1 MIRHL
6 TVDQPEDAFSPPRCP
21 SLGRGVPCRLYCVYW
36 PNVSYMCFIGLSC
49 QHPQQFF
56 AGRPWCLWPCLVWG
70 GIYELFLIIVAIII
84 IIIILQP
91 VQEYFALESA
101 LRSLGF
107 LMRSDEMTSS
117 SILMQ
122 CMAKRR
128 YVCLSIFV
136 ILVEDSH
143 ILFSLLFCAV
153 CRIFWLYNIVYYHS
167 IHSVVK

>member
-36 PNVSYMCFIGLSC
+36 PNVSYMCFTGLSC

-107 LMRSDEMTSS
+107 LMGSDEMTSS

-136 ILVEDSH
+136 IVVEDSH

-153 CRIFWLYNIVYYHS
+153 CRMFWLYNIVYYHS

>member
-1 MIRHL
+1 MSFFR
-6 TVDQPEDAFSPPRCP
+6 Q
-21 SLGRGVPCRLYCVYW
+21 GRSVHYW
-36 PNVSYMCFIGLSC
+36 PNASYMCFIGLSC

-70 GIYELFLIIVAIII
+70 GIYDLFLIIVAIII
-84 IIIILQP
+84 IIIIILQP
-91 VQEYFALESA
+91 VQGYFALQST

-122 CMAKRR
+122 GMTKRW
-128 YVCLSIFV
+128 YVRLSVFV
-136 ILVEDSH
+136 ILMEDSH

-153 CRIFWLYNIVYYHS
+153 CRIFFNI
-167 IHSVVK
+167 